1 MRGEKIPE
9 TKTLDELVLHKKQ
22 GASSFY
28 LKEGTEPVRVI
39 RHKAVTADGNLL
51 IEEVDEEHIKKHER
65 TERNLL
71 RTGDILVSLRLN
83 FKVVLIPEELDG
95 ATFTGDFMGLTVD
108 QKKIHPELLK
118 AYLTQ
123 PAVIRY
129 MEAQAG
135 GAIAKS
141 YPREA
146 LLRLPVTIPDKAV
159 QDKLLTAVRKIAQHK
174 RIAEQET
181 AKLKE
186 LQEHILLEA
195 LGGTP

>member
-1 MRGEKIPE
+1 MKKLAE
-9 TKTLDELVLHKKQ
+9 TKTLEDLILHKKQ

-28 LKEGTEPVRVI
+28 LKEGTEPVKVI
-39 RHKAVTADGNLL
+39 RHKAVTADGKLL
-51 IEEVDEEHIKKHER
+51 RDEVEVEHIKKQER
-65 TERNLL
+65 TEKNLL
-71 RTGDILVSLRLN
+71 KTGDILVSLRLN

-95 ATFTGDFMGLTVD
+95 ATFTGDFLGLTVD
-108 QKKIHPELLK
+108 QTKIHPELLK

-129 MEAQAG
+129 MEAQAR

-146 LLRLPVTIPDKAV
+146 LFRLPVTIPDKQT
-159 QDKLLTAVRKIAQHK
+159 QDKLVETVRKIEEHK
-174 RIAEQET
+174 KLAELET

-186 LQEHILLEA
+186 LEENLLLDA
-195 LGGTP
+195 LGGAP